1 MDSDLFSLI
10 KPSVTSRSSFVSPQ
24 EKRQKEA
31 RKALEKA
38 EKEEQR
44 QQEKAAKAA
53 ARLAQQ
59 EQKKAAREVRRH
71 THSDISALTTT
82 PSAAFENRHLKIVDL
97 KCECGAAGGEGS
109 EGGGESGEG

>member
-1 MDSDLFSLI
+1 M
-10 KPSVTSRSSFVSPQ
+10 SPQ

-71 THSDISALTTT
+71 THAQRDISTTDNFATALCCSYCWCSLFLLL
-82 PSAAFENRHLKIVDL
+82 PL
-97 KCECGAAGGEGS
+97 GM
-109 EGGGESGEG
+109 

>member
-1 MDSDLFSLI
+1 M
-10 KPSVTSRSSFVSPQ
+10 SPQ

-71 THSDISALTTT
+71 ALAHSDISAADIFA
-82 PSAAFENRHLKIVDL
+82 SASGCSSWCCVRCAAASRHLKSSN
-97 KCECGAAGGEGS
+97 GFS
-109 EGGGESGEG
+109 